1 MLENKTLT
9 QTAIYGMH
17 QYIDTI
23 YLQFFIDSIAI
34 WVFTIMVSVTLIIL
48 NQKRVDMM
56 AEYSTIT
63 TLKAQTQ
70 TTAVLSQIETAYS
83 NLDSYGYSWFE

>member
-1 MLENKTLT
+1 M
-9 QTAIYGMH
+9 Q

>member
-1 MLENKTLT
+1 VLENKTLT
-9 QTAIYGMH
+9 QTAIYGMQ